1 MKLKD
6 YRESIGL
13 DRPQAVEQI
22 KQLAKEYGATS
33 KVTYRRYF
41 WWELDVV
48 APNSDI
54 TAVIGAWSDGAV
66 TKRDF
71 IQE

>member
-13 DRPQAVEQI
+13 DRPQAVAQI
-22 KQLAKEYGATS
+22 KQIANEYGATS

-48 APNSDI
+48 APNADI
-54 TAVIGAWSDGAV
+54 IAVISEWSSGDV
-66 TKRDF
+66 TDRDF